1 MFCWIIQ
8 PKVALSSSTMKYL
21 DIQDPIRK
29 FNEVF
34 GGKWR
39 LLILEQLFR
48 GTQRFTELEHSIP
61 GISGRMLAKEIKSLT
76 NHLVVEKTVY
86 KELPPRVEYNLTDYG
101 IKLLPLIEQI
111 REIGLRHYE
120 MENNPYVESEES
132 HTVKHEQIK
141 TVRTEKSKSSKVEE
155 GEPKVKTKA
164 KVEKPVA
171 KKEVPAGPGI
181 QQLSLF

>member
-1 MFCWIIQ
+1 
-8 PKVALSSSTMKYL
+8 MKYL

-39 LLILEQLFR
+39 LLILEQLIG

-120 MENNPYVESEES
+120 MENNPYVENEEQQALQR
-132 HTVKHEQIK
+132 EQYK
-141 TVRTEKSKSSKVEE
+141 AALNEQVKSKELAAVEKKQ
-155 GEPKVKTKA
+155 KVKP
-164 KVEKPVA
+164 KVEKPSV
-171 KKEVPAGPGI
+171 KKESPESTGI

>member
-1 MFCWIIQ
+1 
-8 PKVALSSSTMKYL
+8 MKYL

-39 LLILEQLFR
+39 LLILEQLIS

-120 MENNPYVESEES
+120 MENNPYVENEEQQALQR
-132 HTVKHEQIK
+132 EQFK
-141 TVRTEKSKSSKVEE
+141 AALKEQAKSKAQATDEQKAK
-155 GEPKVKTKA
+155 PKVKA
-164 KVEKPVA
+164 KVEKQVV
-171 KKEVPAGPGI
+171 KKESPESAGI